1 MMTIGERHPV
11 TSSLIIVAESPSGER
26 DFKALRIS
34 ALWIRIGIQRDF
46 VEEGVIGTLILFIIT
61 SWYDVLRAMSSSW

>member
-1 MMTIGERHPV
+1 MTIGERHPV

-34 ALWIRIGIQRDF
+34 AL
-46 VEEGVIGTLILFIIT
+46 
-61 SWYDVLRAMSSSW
+61 